1 MEAVGTVVAEE
12 EVASMAVVE
21 VVAFTAVV
29 VEEAAI
35 SAAAAVTLA
44 AEEHPAPALV
54 GVDSP
59 LAQALF
65 AGLFLARMARMG
77 PAGRAL
83 TAIDLMV
90 HDLMG
95 CTVAE
100 ARLRQVL
107 VTALCR
113 GTELIQR

>member
-12 EVASMAVVE
+12 EVASTAVVE

-35 SAAAAVTLA
+35 SAAAVTLA